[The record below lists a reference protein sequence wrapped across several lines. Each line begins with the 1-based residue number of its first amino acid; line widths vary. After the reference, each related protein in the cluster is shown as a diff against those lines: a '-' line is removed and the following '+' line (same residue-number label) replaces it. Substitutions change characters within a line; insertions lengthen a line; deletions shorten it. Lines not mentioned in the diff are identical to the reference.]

1 MKYVYYDKYYN
12 TRTIRATFLMLITML
27 DSTEMDYDLFYDYT
41 GLSLGS
47 YLRVRKTIVE
57 MIKDLNLKCSY
68 EIIKYPRENRY
79 TRYFIY
85 KYAINKSGQFDYSYN
100 INPDLTYEKRIDY
113 SLTIVYL
120 MLKNNEEVTYNKLTT
135 IFPLFTKKRFE
146 KLISYLRLLIIDE
159 ELYYE
164 KKIYILREFNELY

>member
-12 TRTIRATFLMLITML
+12 TRTIRATFLMFITML

-41 GLSLGS
+41 GLSIDS
-47 YLRVRKTIVE
+47 YRRVRKTIVE

-68 EIIKYPRENRY
+68 EIIKYPRANRY

-100 INPDLTYEKRIDY
+100 INPNLTYEKRIDY
-113 SLTIVYL
+113 SMIIVYL
-120 MLKNNEEVTYNKLTT
+120 MLKNNEEVTYNKLAN
-135 IFPLFTKKRFE
+135 ILPLFTKNRFE
-146 KLISYLRLLIIDE
+146 KLLSYLRLLLIDE
-159 ELYYE
+159 EIYI
-164 KKIYILREFNELY
+164 KNKIYKIRGYLVF